1 MNDDDLHGCDP
12 GTAEECSRGSGQC
25 PHSVSR
31 LELLQA
37 PDWAAVRARVTVNP
51 GIARPELCVTTCT
64 PHYLALLIADE
75 AIGR

>member
-12 GTAEECSRGSGQC
+12 GTAVGAAEAVA
-25 PHSVSR
+25 SVQAGK
-31 LELLQA
+31 LLQA
-37 PDWAAVRARVTVNP
+37 PDWAAVRARVTVIP
-51 GIARPELCVTTCT
+51 GIAAPELCVTTYT

>member
-1 MNDDDLHGCDP
+1 MSTLGVQA
-12 GTAEECSRGSGQC
+12 G
-25 PHSVSR
+25 
-31 LELLQA
+31 ELLQA

>member
-1 MNDDDLHGCDP
+1 MMTTCMDVTRAQLWVQP
-12 GTAEECSRGSGQC
+12 RQW
-25 PHSVSR
+25 PVST
-31 LELLQA
+31 LGVQAGKLLQA

-51 GIARPELCVTTCT
+51 GIAAPELCVTTCT